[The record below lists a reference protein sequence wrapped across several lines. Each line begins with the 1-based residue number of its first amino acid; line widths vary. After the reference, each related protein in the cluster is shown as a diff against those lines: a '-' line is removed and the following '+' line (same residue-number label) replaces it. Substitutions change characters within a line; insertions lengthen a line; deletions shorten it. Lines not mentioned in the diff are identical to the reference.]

1 MSDDLTL
8 RARAETLPGSATP
21 GVPGAEVEIIG
32 AVNCGVG
39 RNTAKW
45 RVIELYSDQLTP
57 WEAQIAWSG
66 GMAGKR
72 KAHVTVVQSTR
83 VCIHA
88 ASVGVKGKALTTT
101 PCIAWAAIAD
111 GVVHTENEYSIR
123 GEHISPGGP
132 LGPTTIDVPPFAKFA
147 RLELATESE
156 YPLSMITLT
165 DGWGLVRNQTRGDR
179 QPNPGLPIGDSRT
192 VTITTTNAVR
202 WRVTFLLNL

>member
-1 MSDDLTL
+1 
-8 RARAETLPGSATP
+8 
-21 GVPGAEVEIIG
+21 VPGAEVEIIG

-45 RVIELYSDQLTP
+45 RVVELFSDERTP
-57 WEAQIAWSG
+57 WEAQIGWSG

-72 KAHVTVVQSTR
+72 KAYVTVVQNTR

-88 ASVGVKGKALTTT
+88 ASLDVKGKALTTT
-101 PCIAWAAIAD
+101 PCTAWAAIAD

-123 GEHISPGGP
+123 GEHISPAAGGGASA
-132 LGPTTIDVPPFAKFA
+132 GPTTIPVPPFARFV

-156 YPLSMITLT
+156 YALSAISLT
-165 DGWGLVRNQTRGDR
+165 DGWGLSRNQTRGDR
-179 QPNPGLPIGDSRT
+179 QPNPGLPIGDSQT
-192 VTITTTNAVR
+192 VTITTTNPVK